1 MTSTITQAQ
10 ARVLSVVDH
19 ARYIIPFGNDVAPC
33 QALARRGVLIKVI
46 QPMATIYRR
55 PH

>member
-1 MTSTITQAQ
+1 MTPAQ
-10 ARVLSVVDH
+10 TRVLIAVDQ
-19 ARYIIPFGNDVAPC
+19 ARYIIPFGRDVAPC

-46 QPMATIYRR
+46 QPLATIYRR